1 MVGIILRVSSRS
13 DAMIRTV
20 SERFAG
26 FLLIGFCLS
35 QSRSGWCWGWLSLH
49 KVWSVRE
56 VVFSCQGQ
64 DQMLGGPI
72 RVTCRERNE
81 TGENPEERNPLY
93 HVCLYRIADN
103 AWSPNVRRRYY
114 YCRWSVEEDPDKI
127 CCAGEANKGR
137 EAHQNIKELLDLVYF
152 AHDALHNR
160 YFSYG
165 RVVTSNLRRPGR
177 FDCPD
182 SSGGNLCS

>member
-1 MVGIILRVSSRS
+1 MVFGRTVGIILRVSSRS
-13 DAMIRTV
+13 DAMTRTV
-20 SERFAG
+20 SKRFAG

-93 HVCLYRIADN
+93 HVCLYRIARN
-103 AWSPNVRRRYY
+103 AWSPYVRCAYDYGGR
-114 YCRWSVEEDPDKI
+114 SVEEDPDKI
-127 CCAGEANKGR
+127 CCASEANKCR
-137 EAHQNIKELLDLVYF
+137 EAHQNVEELLDLVYL
-152 AHDALHNR
+152 AHDALR
-160 YFSYG
+160 TRFFSYG
-165 RVVTSNLRRPGR
+165 RVVTNSARRLEP
-177 FDCPD
+177 FD
-182 SSGGNLCS
+182 